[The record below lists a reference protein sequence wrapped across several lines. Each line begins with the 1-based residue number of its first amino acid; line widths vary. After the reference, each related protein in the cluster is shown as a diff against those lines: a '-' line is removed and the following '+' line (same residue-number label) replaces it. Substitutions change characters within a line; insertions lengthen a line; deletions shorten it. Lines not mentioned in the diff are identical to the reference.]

1 VSGLAYFGMVTGE
14 IIAFVVIVSTNPRY
28 VKKLEAN
35 NNIPVPEWRLP
46 ISMVGGV
53 LFTGGLFWFGWS
65 GYSGNVHWIGMYLRP
80 SSQNCLTN
88 LQSPSCLVSSPAS
101 ASSQYS

>member
-1 VSGLAYFGMVTGE
+1 MVIGE
-14 IIAFVVIVSTNPRY
+14 MIAFVVIVLTNPRY

-53 LFTGGLFWFGWS
+53 LFTGRSLIS
-65 GYSGNVHWIGMYLRP
+65 
-80 SSQNCLTN
+80 
-88 LQSPSCLVSSPAS
+88 
-101 ASSQYS
+101 